1 MEELFVYLIL
11 FYEKIITYDLY
22 QKKLDLLFIE
32 NPNNEVLL
40 NLEWET
46 DIEKIIV
53 YIRTN
58 VGYQN
63 LNYEMFGK
71 ILMSKLKEYY
81 NNCPDINIFANKMYS
96 LWKNIPSYIQRE
108 EPFCMLSYADDS
120 LAYGDEKQVRFL
132 YEKMLNYY
140 TNESIN
146 YNNF

>member
-22 QKKLDLLFIE
+22 QKKLDSLFIE

-58 VGYQN
+58 LDYQN

-81 NNCPDINIFANKMYS
+81 NNCSDINIFANKMYS
-96 LWKNIPSYIQRE
+96 LWKNIPSYIQSE
-108 EPFCMLSYADDS
+108 EPFWTLSYADDP
-120 LAYGDEKQVRFL
+120 LAYGDEEQVRFL

-140 TNESIN
+140 TN
-146 YNNF
+146 